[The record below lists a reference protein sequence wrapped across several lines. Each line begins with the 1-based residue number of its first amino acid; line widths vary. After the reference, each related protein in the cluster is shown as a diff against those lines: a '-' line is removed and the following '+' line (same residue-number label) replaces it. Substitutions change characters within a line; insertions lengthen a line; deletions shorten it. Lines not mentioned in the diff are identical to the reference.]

1 MSERPLERGDI
12 VKVDSDR
19 GGYSAAASVRAAGVG
34 RLLVQIEG
42 TGERRIID
50 RDQAIP
56 ALEYPIRY
64 E

>member
-1 MSERPLERGDI
+1 MSKRPLERGDI

-19 GGYSAAASVRAAGVG
+19 GGYTATGSVRAAGVG
-34 RLLVQIEG
+34 RLLVQIDQ

-56 ALEYPIRY
+56 LNADPFRY